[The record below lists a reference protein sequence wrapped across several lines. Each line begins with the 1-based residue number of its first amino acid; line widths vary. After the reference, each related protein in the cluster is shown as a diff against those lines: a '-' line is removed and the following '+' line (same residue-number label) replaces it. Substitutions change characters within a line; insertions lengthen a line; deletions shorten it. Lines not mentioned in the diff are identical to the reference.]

1 MSLPTIDFKE
11 IRTLDGSQHAG
22 FEEIC
27 TQLAALDPADPEAI
41 FVRKGSGGD
50 GGVECFRQNPGGS
63 ETGWQAK
70 YVFQWDDSLASQ
82 LGDSIETAL
91 EKHPHLAE
99 YIVCLPF
106 DLPDARS
113 GRGKT
118 AREKWED
125 WKARRIKGAQKRK
138 FPLSITLWGRTELI
152 ARLTRDASQ
161 FGGRM
166 LYWFNKEGF
175 TPAWFREQLEKTK
188 GALGSRY
195 TPESNIELP
204 IRQDFLALSRDES
217 LQRTIDTWFIQISD
231 RGRSAVNAINK
242 LPVPEASSK
251 ATALQGTVDGIA
263 KGLGREPVALDKSY
277 PVTEWEAAAALCKR
291 TAAELVTWLYTLS
304 APEGT
309 RGSDADPFS
318 QARHAV
324 RQLLEAVSDI
334 REDLS
339 GQRWKMANQRA
350 ILLTGKAGTG
360 KSHLLA
366 DIVEYEVQLNRPAL
380 MFLGSSLRDE
390 EPWRQL
396 LGELDRPATEQV
408 KHFLGALDAAAETA
422 GVRAIVCIDALNE
435 RNGIH
440 IWPHRLAVFL
450 KVAASFSRI
459 VVVVSCRTTYLP
471 YVIPSDLGPDVL
483 YRVNH
488 AGFAGDA
495 GRTAALYLD
504 KRGIV
509 RPGAPSLLPEFN
521 NPLFLKTCCD
531 FLEKEG
537 RRELPRGLRGVT
549 SIFSFYN
556 EAVARAINQRMRL
569 DSNYEIVPRA
579 ILGFADQLVKSG
591 RGYLE
596 KAASIAFFEG
606 LHPSQGVHE
615 KSLFS
620 QLVAEGVLSVEPI
633 SQNDGSFVEYVR
645 FTFERFSDHAIAS
658 HLLDTHL
665 KDGDVAGSFASG
677 TPLYDLICGDDNYEY
692 AGIID
697 AMAIQLPE
705 RTGIELIDACT
716 QEEWILPQAFFS
728 SLLWRKQE
736 YFTHRTFEIAKE
748 RLDEEPLNDL
758 ILSVSTEPE
767 NKFNARYLHS
777 LLKKVP
783 MPERDATWSTYLG
796 DKGYCGEIE
805 TIISWSIQNGFA
817 YIEDER
823 AYLAALI
830 LTWFFTASHR
840 SIRDRAT
847 KALASLLASRLT
859 LGATLLGEFNDI
871 DDPYVLE
878 RLLAA
883 CYGAAL
889 QGQTRGLGELAKTIY
904 RLQFQRG
911 KPIVDALA
919 RDHALGVIE
928 YAHWRGVLPPDVD
941 LQACRPPYQSRW
953 PIEYVPDELIET
965 YVETLARGTFQDDI
979 VGSTVN
985 DGDFA
990 RYQMDY
996 KVDDWSPAPRHTP
1009 ELPSAERIFDEW
1021 FAEFRAWGSRKQ
1033 KATFKVLLNAY
1044 DAARGIHDNQRT
1056 PEILELDAL
1065 REKFQAALSSDQW
1078 EDFRVRAEDFLRFE
1092 RGQEWRS
1099 DRPAPFNRAW
1109 ARRWVCKRAHDLGWT
1124 SERFTNFDRT
1134 HYSRERT
1141 DHEVER
1147 IGKKYQWIAFRE
1159 LLARMADNLACIGE
1173 HWPQDGKSVPYP
1185 GARQAGFRDLD
1196 PSLLISA
1203 TYYDGWADSRRT
1215 WWVPVQVNLRPME
1228 ANERLAWLDSDTDLI
1243 NGVSLIDLTDGKT
1256 GRRWLSLSSLVHA
1269 RGHGLHDGH
1278 KEYQRETWAALRS
1291 VIVRQADLMAFVH
1304 GLQNTTLTDPHSLA
1318 HAQLDHSF
1326 YLGEYPWHPD
1336 LSDVDP
1342 WMETGRRQ
1350 VQGVLVRPTTASYS
1364 CERGGYDYSIDR
1376 TVSVEIP
1383 APWLAVS
1390 MGLHMANGHH
1400 PVYKDANGHVLFFDP
1415 SVDQPGSAAALVDRD
1430 AFLRMLQREELAA
1443 VWVIAGEKSVYGGR
1457 DIGSGFGGRLTHTTI
1472 YWFDGQWKQ
1481 SQTHKVSQKPSTE
1494 QLAALLST
1502 DVAPKDGMPSPAA
1515 PPATAASRRRSTS
1528 KSAKKTKTKKP

>member
-11 IRTLDGSQHAG
+11 IRPLDGSQHTG

-27 TQLAALDPADPEAI
+27 TQLAALDPAAPGAI
-41 FVRKGSGGD
+41 FIRKGPGGD

-91 EKHPHLAE
+91 EKHPHLTE

-118 AREKWED
+118 AREKWEA
-125 WKARRIKGAQKRK
+125 WKAGRIKGAQKRK

-152 ARLTRDASQ
+152 GRLTRDASQ

-166 LYWFNKEGF
+166 LYWFNKDGF
-175 TPAWFREQLEKTK
+175 TPAWFREQFEKTK

-217 LQRTIDTWFIQISD
+217 LQRTIDAWFIQISD
-231 RGRSAVNAINK
+231 RGKSAVKAIND
-242 LPVPEASSK
+242 LPVQEASSR
-251 ATALQGTVDGIA
+251 ATALQITVDGLA
-263 KGLGREPVALDKSY
+263 KGLGREPIALDQDY
-277 PVTEWEAAAALCKR
+277 PVTEWEVAASVCRQAAAA
-291 TAAELVTWLYTLS
+291 LVTWLYTLPV
-304 APEGT
+304 PEGM
-309 RGSDADPFS
+309 RGGDNNPFS

-324 RQLLEAVSDI
+324 QQLLDAVSDI

-350 ILLTGKAGTG
+350 ILLTGDAGTG

-396 LGELDRPATEQV
+396 LSELDRPVTEQV
-408 KHFLGALDAAAETA
+408 KHFLGALDATAEMVGT
-422 GVRAIVCIDALNE
+422 RAIVCIDALNE

-440 IWPHRLAVFL
+440 IWPHRLAAFL
-450 KVAASFSRI
+450 RMAASFSRI
-459 VVVVSCRTTYLP
+459 VIVVSCRTTYLP
-471 YVIPSDLGPDVL
+471 YVIPGDLGTDAL

-495 GRTAALYLD
+495 GRAAALYLD

-509 RPGAPSLLPEFN
+509 RPGAPSLLPEFD

-537 RRELPRGLRGVT
+537 KHELPRGLRGVT

-556 EAVARAINQRMRL
+556 AAVTRAINQRMRL
-569 DSNYEIVPRA
+569 DPNYEIVPRA
-579 ILGFADQLVKSG
+579 ILGFADQLAKSG
-591 RGYLE
+591 RGYLG
-596 KAASIAFFEG
+596 KAASIAFFED
-606 LHPSQGVHE
+606 LHPSQGALE

-633 SQNDGSFVEYVR
+633 PQDDGALVEYIR

-665 KDGDVAGSFASG
+665 KEDDVVGSFASG
-677 TPLYDLICGDDNYEY
+677 TRLFEFICGDDNYEY

-705 RTGIELIDACT
+705 RTGVELIDACAE
-716 QEEWILPQAFFS
+716 EEWILWQAFLN

-736 YFTHRTFEIAKE
+736 YFTDRTLEIAKDQ
-748 RLDEEPLNDL
+748 LDEDALNDL
-758 ILSVSTEPE
+758 MLSVSTEPE
-767 NKFNARYLHS
+767 NKFNARHLHS
-777 LLKKVP
+777 LLKKMP
-783 MPERDATWSTYLG
+783 MPERDALWSTYLG
-796 DKGYCGEIE
+796 DKGFCGEIE
-805 TIISWSIQNGFA
+805 TIITWSIQNGFA
-817 YIEDER
+817 YIEEER

-830 LTWFFTASHR
+830 LTWLFTTSHR

-847 KALASLLASRLT
+847 KALASLLASRLK
-859 LGATLLGEFNDI
+859 LGVTMLNDFNDI
-871 DDPYVLE
+871 DDPYVME

-889 QGQTRGLGELAKTIY
+889 QGETLGLGELAEAVY
-904 RLQFQRG
+904 QLQFRRG

-928 YAHWRGVLPPDVD
+928 YAHWRGVLSPDVD
-941 LQACRPPYQSRW
+941 LKACRPPYQSPW
-953 PIEYVPDELIET
+953 PIEYVPDELIES
-965 YVETLARGTFQDDI
+965 YVETHERGTFQDDI
-979 VGSTVN
+979 VSSTVK

-990 RYQMDY
+990 RYQIDY
-996 KVDDWSPAPRHTP
+996 KVDDWSPVPIGT
-1009 ELPSAERIFDEW
+1009 ETLPNAENIFNEW
-1021 FAEFRAWGSRKQ
+1021 FAEFRTWGSRKQ
-1033 KATFKVLLNAY
+1033 QTAFETLLKAY
-1044 DAARGIHDNQRT
+1044 DAAREIRDYQQT
-1056 PEILELDAL
+1056 PEIVQLEAL
-1065 REKFQAALSSDQW
+1065 QKKFQFLLSSDQW
-1078 EDFRVRAEDFLRFE
+1078 EDFRIRAKGFLRFE
-1092 RGQEWRS
+1092 RGQSWRS
-1099 DRPAPFNRAW
+1099 NNPESFNRAW
-1109 ARRWVCKRAHDLGWT
+1109 AQRWVCKRAHDLGWT
-1124 SERFTNFDRT
+1124 PELFTSFDRA
-1134 HYSRERT
+1134 HYSRERM

-1159 LLARMADNLACIGE
+1159 LLARMADNLACIGK

-1185 GARQAGFRDLD
+1185 GARQAGLRDLD

-1203 TYYDGWADSRRT
+1203 THYDGWADSRRT

-1228 ANERLAWLDSDTDLI
+1228 ANERLAWLESDTDII
-1243 NGVSLIDLTDGKT
+1243 NGVPLIDLTDGKAR
-1256 GRRWLSLSSLVHA
+1256 RRWLALSSLVHA

-1278 KEYQRETWAALRS
+1278 KEYQRETWARLQS
-1291 VIVRQADLMAFVH
+1291 VIVREKDLRTFVE
-1304 GLQNTTLTDPHSLA
+1304 GLEKTTLTDPHSLA

-1326 YLGEYPWHPD
+1326 YVGEYPWHPD

-1342 WMETGRRQ
+1342 WMETGRRHMP
-1350 VQGVLVRPTTASYS
+1350 GILVRPTTASYS

-1390 MGLHMANGHH
+1390 MGLHMANGRH
-1400 PVYKDANGHVLFFDP
+1400 PVYKDANDHVLFQDP
-1415 SVDQPGSAAALVDRD
+1415 SVDEPGPAAALVDRD
-1430 AFLRMLQREELAA
+1430 AFLSMLQREKLAA
-1443 VWVIAGEKSVYGGR
+1443 VWIIAGEKSVYGGR
-1457 DIGSGFGGRLTHTTI
+1457 DIGGGFGGRLTHTTI

-1481 SQTHKVSQKPSTE
+1481 SQTHKVLQKPSTE
-1494 QLAALLST
+1494 QLASLLST
-1502 DVAPKDGMPSPAA
+1502 GVAPSDGTPSPAT
-1515 PPATAASRRRSTS
+1515 PPVTAVSQRRSTS
-1528 KSAKKTKTKKP
+1528 KSAKKAKTKKL